1 MRIGFDLDNIFIHTP
16 PMIPGSLIE
25 KFYKERDNGI
35 LRYRIPSK
43 PDQLLRQLIHFPILR
58 PPMKD
63 NLAFLK
69 TLMREDNQL
78 YLISSRFKFLEK
90 RTKQLIKRHKLD
102 TIFDGLYFNFENKQP
117 HEFKNEMIQ
126 KLKLDMFIDDDL
138 SLLNFVAKHNP
149 KTKFFLLHQAKP
161 QRSLARNVTQ
171 IRKLEEILKRSA

>member
-25 KFYKERDNGI
+25 KFYKERDNGV

-63 NLAFLK
+63 NLAYLR
-69 TLMREDNQL
+69 TLVSKDNQL

-102 TIFDGLYFNFENKQP
+102 TIFDGLYFNFDNKQP

-149 KTKFFLLHQAKP
+149 KTKFFLLHQAKS
-161 QRSLARNVTQ
+161 QRPLAQNVTQ
-171 IRKLEEILKRSA
+171 IRRLEEIFQR